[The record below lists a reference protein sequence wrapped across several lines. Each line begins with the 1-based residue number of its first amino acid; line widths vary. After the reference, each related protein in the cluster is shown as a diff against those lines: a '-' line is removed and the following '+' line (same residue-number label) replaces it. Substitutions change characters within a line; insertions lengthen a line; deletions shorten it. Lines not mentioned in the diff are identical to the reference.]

1 MSEALLNELLGS
13 EVVRYYPALAK
24 HVGGAATALYL
35 SQLLYWNFNA
45 KMQVRLEKK
54 EGWFYISKRDMK
66 EQTGLSEREQDRAR
80 VQLLKLKIIEISYKG
95 LSPKT
100 THFKINISKLE
111 DIVITHSPRNV
122 PTSGRETSPLITA
135 KRGDFNTETIIDY
148 KENTITASGKESEA
162 VIDSQLPELPEETPI
177 PVNGNGNSIKE
188 LTEKEKP
195 KATAVKT
202 PTQQQAMLEALSIAT
217 GVDYKIRGNCGRL
230 GKTAAELITAGYKP
244 QHVVEKYIGT
254 GSWWYQLDWRGKK
267 GDKPKLAN
275 IAETIG
281 NACGGNGA
289 AGSGNSYI
297 KQFVD
302 GGFE

>member
-177 PVNGNGNSIKE
+177 PENGNGNSIKE
-188 LTEKEKP
+188 LTEKEEP

-202 PTQQQAMLEALSIAT
+202 PTQQQSMLEALSIAT
-217 GVDYKIRGNCGRL
+217 GIDYKIRSNCGRL
-230 GKTAAELITAGYKP
+230 GKIAAELITAGYTP
-244 QHVVEKYIGT
+244 QQVTEKYIGT

-275 IAETIG
+275 IIEDIG
-281 NACGGNGA
+281 NACGGNSA